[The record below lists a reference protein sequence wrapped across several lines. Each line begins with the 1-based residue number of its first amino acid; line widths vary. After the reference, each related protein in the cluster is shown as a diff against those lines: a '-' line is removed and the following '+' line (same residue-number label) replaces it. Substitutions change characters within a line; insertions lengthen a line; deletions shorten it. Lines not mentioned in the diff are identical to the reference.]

1 MSRAKGDAQSPARRP
16 PLTVL
21 QVLTIVGVVVWL
33 LILLDFNHRLA
44 AEQQLVNAANE
55 ARTEVASL
63 DQEHSA
69 LLTQVAYATTDA
81 AVVAW
86 AHESGKMA
94 QPGEVLVVPIVPTP
108 QPTPLPPP
116 APLPPAPATW
126 MLWENL
132 FLGPAP
138 HVAP

>member
-1 MSRAKGDAQSPARRP
+1 MSHAKGDPQSPPRRP

-21 QVLTIVGVVVWL
+21 QVLAIVGVVVWL
-33 LILLDFNHRLA
+33 LILLDFNRRLA
-44 AEQQLVNAANE
+44 GEQQLVNAANQ

-63 DQEHSA
+63 DQVHSA

-94 QPGEVLVVPIVPTP
+94 QPGEVLVVPLVPTP
-108 QPTPLPPP
+108 QPTPLPPL
-116 APLPPAPATW
+116 APLPPAPPTW

-132 FLGPAP
+132 FVGPAP
-138 HVAP
+138 RVVP